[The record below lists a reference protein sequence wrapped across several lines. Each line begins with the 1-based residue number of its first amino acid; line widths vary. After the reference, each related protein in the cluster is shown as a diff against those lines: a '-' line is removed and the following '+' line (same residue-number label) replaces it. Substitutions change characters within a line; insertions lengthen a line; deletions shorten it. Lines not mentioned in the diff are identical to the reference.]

1 VVVILILF
9 YNFFF
14 KDIEKKE
21 ITKNENNVEIIDN
34 QDNTLKDAEVDIEE
48 IEKRLDELDINL
60 DDIFEQLD

>member
-21 ITKNENNVEIIDN
+21 ITKNENNVEIINN
-34 QDNTLKDAEVDIEE
+34 QDNTLKGAEVDIEE